1 MGSEDLS
8 GSDKEESTVPVA
20 PREKT
25 GGRRTVASK
34 AVNYDMDN
42 SEKEDDILAIEDS
55 DSETQVSKRTLPRN
69 KVLDSSSDSKFDVSD
84 SDDGGLAKK
93 VAAKVGNTGK
103 SSVPKPKQLP
113 VPKKKSLKK
122 KRLSESD
129 EDNKPMK
136 KLN

>member
-1 MGSEDLS
+1 M
-8 GSDKEESTVPVA
+8 
-20 PREKT
+20 
-25 GGRRTVASK
+25 
-34 AVNYDMDN
+34 
-42 SEKEDDILAIEDS
+42 
-55 DSETQVSKRTLPRN
+55 SKRTVPGN

-93 VAAKVGNTGK
+93 VAAKVGNAGK

-129 EDNKPMK
+129 EDKPMK
-136 KLN
+136 KRKPTTIKTTIDSDSVSDFDDPPPPRDKSGLFSVIISSIFTHCFRKKSSASKVPRF

>member
-1 MGSEDLS
+1 M
-8 GSDKEESTVPVA
+8 
-20 PREKT
+20 
-25 GGRRTVASK
+25 
-34 AVNYDMDN
+34 
-42 SEKEDDILAIEDS
+42 
-55 DSETQVSKRTLPRN
+55 SKRTVPGN

-93 VAAKVGNTGK
+93 VAAKVGNAGK

-129 EDNKPMK
+129 EDKPMK
-136 KLN
+136 KRKPTTIKTTIDSDSVSDFDDPPPPRDKSGLFQ